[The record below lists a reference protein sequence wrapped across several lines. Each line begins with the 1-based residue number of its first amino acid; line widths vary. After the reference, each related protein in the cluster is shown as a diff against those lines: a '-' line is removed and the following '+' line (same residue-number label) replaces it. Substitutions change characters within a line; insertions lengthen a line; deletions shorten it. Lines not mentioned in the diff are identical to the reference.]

1 MSLLLKRNLG
11 QEDSTL
17 IAYLLLLLL
26 VPPAAEVKA
35 QTQKTL
41 AAMETV
47 SALQVGGPQSYRVSM
62 FGGKSRNDPVP
73 YSGLFFGS
81 EWSSLLQDSQKW
93 ALQPEGDHYT
103 YYSQCPWTE
112 IKQIQNERWH
122 AFVPCEGE
130 VYVEDANII
139 RIVQRLSPRRTTKS
153 VTIDVQ
159 YGWVT
164 LRERRLVPLTIKMV
178 ATYSD
183 NRVKALSARW
193 IDYHEWAAESIVKDI
208 DGEDG
213 GQLAVKRV
221 ELQEGGATAV
231 PAAESPDAGIVT
243 EQRPKTVV
251 DIVTPPADLIRSSV
265 KVSRW
270 GKLFRILR
278 PF

>member
-1 MSLLLKRNLG
+1 MLTG
-11 QEDSTL
+11 QEDSKL
-17 IAYLLLLLL
+17 IAHILLLLL
-26 VPPAAEVKA
+26 VPPATEVKA
-35 QTQKTL
+35 QTQKNL
-41 AAMETV
+41 AALETI

-62 FGGKSRNDPVP
+62 FGGQSRHDPIP

-93 ALQPEGDHYT
+93 VLQAEGDHYT
-103 YYSQCPWTE
+103 YHTQCPWTE
-112 IKQIQNERWH
+112 IKQIKHERWH

-139 RIVQRLSPRRTTKS
+139 RIVQRLFPRRTTKS

-164 LRERRLVPLTIKMV
+164 LRERRLVPLTINMV

-208 DGEDG
+208 EDEDG
-213 GQLAVKRV
+213 GQRAVKRV
-221 ELQEGGATAV
+221 ELQEGRATAV
-231 PAAESPDAGIVT
+231 RATASPDSVTIT
-243 EQRPKTVV
+243 EQQPKSMDDQKTME
-251 DIVTPPADLIRSSV
+251 DMVTPPDELIRSSV
-265 KVSRW
+265 KISRW
-270 GKLFRILR
+270 RKFFKVMH